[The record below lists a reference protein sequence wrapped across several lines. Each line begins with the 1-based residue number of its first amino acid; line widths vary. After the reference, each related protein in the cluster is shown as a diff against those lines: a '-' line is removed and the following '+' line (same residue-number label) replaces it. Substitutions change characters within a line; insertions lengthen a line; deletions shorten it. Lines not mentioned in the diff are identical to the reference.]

1 LSGLG
6 GAGKDEQLTALN
18 GEQSVKFLATMILG
32 AFFALVTALM
42 VLVYWLMTILFRA
55 LYLLTLPLHWL
66 WRSLQRA
73 S

>member
-1 LSGLG
+1 M
-6 GAGKDEQLTALN
+6 
-18 GEQSVKFLATMILG
+18 KFLATMILG
-32 AFFALVTALM
+32 AFFALVTVFM
-42 VLVYWLMTILFRA
+42 VLAYWLMTIVFRA